1 MIPVYA
7 VVLVLGVVA
16 LLAWLVFGL
25 TATSV
30 DGKEGWNPEDRF
42 GAPGRQVVAGLLGFG
57 LGGMSAS
64 FAGWTS
70 GLTVLAA
77 IGGVIVGL
85 LSVRFL
91 GVEDPDEDAG

>member
-7 VVLVLGVVA
+7 VVLSVGAVA
-16 LLAWLVFGL
+16 LLAWLVMGL

-42 GAPGRQVVAGLLGFG
+42 GLPGRQVVAGLLGFG

-64 FAGWTS
+64 YAGWAA
-70 GLTVLAA
+70 GLAILAA
-77 IGGVIVGL
+77 IGGVGVGL
-85 LSVRFL
+85 LSVRLL
-91 GVEDPDEDAG
+91 GVEDPDGDVG